1 MRSWSLARFMQE
13 PLSRAAGLEVQPCR
27 AQRSPV
33 VQPTSKVCYLA
44 CPGMSGAV
52 ALSTSS
58 ANFRWL
64 ASSCSAKS

>member
-1 MRSWSLARFMQE
+1 MQE
-13 PLSRAAGLEVQPCR
+13 PLPRARQGLEVQPCR
-27 AQRSPV
+27 AQRSLV
-33 VQPTSKVCYLA
+33 VQPTSKIRHLL

-64 ASSCSAKS
+64 VSSCSAKS